1 MSRKQA
7 INSLLKRAD
16 ALAEAGFSLGVQ
28 ISVAPAYL
36 FVTFPKVWADKYN
49 KDNHVMTDPMVIWSF
64 ENEGTLRWSD
74 APDVGDHTVFKE
86 AAAHGLRFGCVCS
99 VKTGQARSI
108 CGYARGDREF
118 TESEMAELL
127 QITQDLHDLTAV
139 DPKEQPAEIAE
150 IKQLMAEYQGR

>member
-7 INSLLKRAD
+7 INSLLQRAEV
-16 ALAEAGFSLGVQ
+16 LADAGFSLGVQ
-28 ISVAPAYL
+28 IGIAPAYL

-49 KDNHVMTDPMVIWSF
+49 KGNHVMTDPMVIWSF

-74 APDVGDHTVFKE
+74 APEAGDHTVFE
-86 AAAHGLRFGCVCS
+86 GAAEHGLRYGCVCS
-99 VKTGQARSI
+99 VRTGHTWSI

-118 TESEMAELL
+118 TEAEMAELL

-139 DPKEQPAEIAE
+139 DPKEHPAEVAE